1 MIAFGIGFLFSC
13 GIGLLIFC
21 IINLI
26 DTIKHKR
33 TYEFKN
39 ASFVVNGLGIF
50 IALSMISITVICFIL
65 TQSTVNYDIIN
76 VVEYNSEDDTLYKC
90 TYKTYDENEYTI
102 ILEQSEYIE
111 YVKDNKLTIKVTQLN
126 NCYNKN

>member
-76 VVEYNSEDDTLYKC
+76 IIQKMILYINVLTKLMMKMNTLLYWSKQ
-90 TYKTYDENEYTI
+90 NI
-102 ILEQSEYIE
+102 
-111 YVKDNKLTIKVTQLN
+111 
-126 NCYNKN
+126 

>member
-1 MIAFGIGFLFSC
+1 MIVFRIGFLFICSVA
-13 GIGLLIFC
+13 LLIFC

-26 DTIKHKR
+26 DAIKHKH
-33 TYEFKN
+33 TYVFKK
-39 ASFVVNGLGIF
+39 AWFAVNGLGIF
-50 IALSMISITVICFIL
+50 ISLCLIAITVIGFVL
-65 TQSTVNYDIIN
+65 MQSTVNYDIIN

-90 TYKTYDENEYTI
+90 TYKAYDENEYTI
-102 ILEQSEYIE
+102 ILEQEEYIE